1 MVAYWLV
8 SLRDVANSASLCSG
22 CTAMNAKQHAHTA
35 HTLQL
40 CSELAV
46 VSSKAIKVIKYKP
59 AGHHFYRQTTTLLP
73 FKWIHR

>member
-1 MVAYWLV
+1 
-8 SLRDVANSASLCSG
+8 
-22 CTAMNAKQHAHTA
+22 MNAKQHAHTA
-35 HTLQL
+35 HTWQL

-59 AGHHFYRQTTTLLP
+59 AGHHFYRQMTTLLP